1 MSVALPAQRGGRLA
15 PLPQQPVAALRV
27 AAQLAVPEAWRLI
40 RHPVAVA
47 GLALHL
53 TVVATMADNGPRD
66 AFDVSAT
73 GSTFFYG
80 VFVYFAA
87 NLVATRNR
95 RARSRELL
103 GPLSAGEHERT
114 LALCL
119 AALGPALL
127 NAVVV
132 LATHLMLELRGLY
145 EVHPTFG
152 HLAQGP
158 LTVLGGAL
166 LGLMVARW
174 APYPGTALVVM
185 VGMFAYNIWLSNDG
199 TGEGGLLGT
208 YVSWARYGPGT
219 VWYGVHPGSPA
230 WHDAY
235 LLALCGMAASGA
247 LLRTTPRRWRV
258 LWAGAACTAA
268 AALTGWAQL
277 P

>member
-1 MSVALPAQRGGRLA
+1 MSVALPAQRGGRPA

-27 AAQLAVPEAWRLI
+27 AAQLAVPEAWRII

-53 TVVATMADNGPRD
+53 TAVASIADNGPRD

-95 RARSRELL
+95 RARSGELL
-103 GPLSAGEHERT
+103 GALPAGEHERT

-127 NAVVV
+127 NTAVV
-132 LATHLMLELRGLY
+132 LATHAVLELRGLY
-145 EVHPTFG
+145 EVHPTLG
-152 HLAQGP
+152 HLVGGP

-166 LGLMVARW
+166 LGVMVARW

-185 VGMFAYNIWLSNDG
+185 VGMFAYNIWVSNDG
-199 TGEGGLLGT
+199 TGDGGLLGT
-208 YVSWARYGPGT
+208 YVSWARYGPGPD
-219 VWYGVHPGSPA
+219 WYGVHPGSPA
-230 WHDAY
+230 WHAAY
-235 LLALCGMAASGA
+235 LAALCGMAAAGA
-247 LLRTTPRRWRV
+247 LLRTTHRPWRV

-268 AALTGWAQL
+268 AVVAGWAQL

>member
-1 MSVALPAQRGGRLA
+1 MSVALPTQRGGASA
-15 PLPQQPVAALRV
+15 PAPQRPVASLRV
-27 AAQLAVPEAWRLI
+27 AAQLAVPEAWRI
-40 RHPVAVA
+40 VRHPVALA
-47 GLALHL
+47 GLALHV

-87 NLVATRNR
+87 HLVATRNR
-95 RARSRELL
+95 RARSGELL
-103 GPLSAGEHERT
+103 GALPAGEHERT

-127 NAVVV
+127 NTVVV
-132 LATHLMLELRGLY
+132 LATHSMLELRGLY

-152 HLAQGP
+152 HLVGGP

-166 LGLMVARW
+166 LGVMVARW

-185 VGMFAYNIWLSNDG
+185 VAMFAANIWLSNDG
-199 TGEGGLLGT
+199 TGSGGLLGT
-208 YVSWARYGPGT
+208 YVSWARYGPGPH
-219 VWYGVHPGSPA
+219 WYGVHPGSPA
-230 WHDAY
+230 WHAAY
-235 LLALCGMAASGA
+235 LLALCGMAAAGA
-247 LLRTTPRRWRV
+247 LLRTTPRRGRV
-258 LWAGAACTAA
+258 LLAGAACTAA
-268 AALTGWAQL
+268 AGLAGWAQL